1 VFRHKS
7 RIYPKTIYIKREK
20 SNGKTVKQTI
30 TVDQKQMVYYSYK
43 YAKKQRLERER
54 SIARAEDLI
63 RHPKKYDVVSAKGAS
78 GYVLNLSF
86 NKDTGE
92 VIDKNLVLDTEKIKE
107 EEKYDGYY
115 AIVTSELKM
124 SDLEIRNI
132 YRGLIHIED
141 TFKLTKSELD
151 TRPIFVYTN
160 EHIEAHFTTC
170 FTALVLIRLLEK
182 RLDETYPVGQI
193 LDSIRKYNAALF
205 DKNLYTF
212 TYYDPILDDIARAFD
227 IQLNLKKRKRDSIRR
242 LLKY

>member
-1 VFRHKS
+1 MRLRNSFIAASWAELR
-7 RIYPKTIYIKREK
+7 
-20 SNGKTVKQTI
+20 
-30 TVDQKQMVYYSYK
+30 YY
-43 YAKKQRLERER
+43 L
-54 SIARAEDLI
+54 
-63 RHPKKYDVVSAKGAS
+63 
-78 GYVLNLSF
+78 
-86 NKDTGE
+86 TGE
-92 VIDKNLVLDTEKIKE
+92 VIDKNLELNIEKIRE

-124 SDLEIRNI
+124 SDFEMRDI

-141 TFKLTKSELD
+141 TFKLAKSELD

-182 RLDETYPVGQI
+182 RLDEKYPVGQI
-193 LDSIRKYNAALF
+193 LDSLRKYNAALF

-212 TYYDPILDDIARAFD
+212 TYYDPILDDIAKAFD

>member
-1 VFRHKS
+1 MR
-7 RIYPKTIYIKREK
+7 
-20 SNGKTVKQTI
+20 
-30 TVDQKQMVYYSYK
+30 D
-43 YAKKQRLERER
+43 
-54 SIARAEDLI
+54 
-63 RHPKKYDVVSAKGAS
+63 
-78 GYVLNLSF
+78 
-86 NKDTGE
+86 
-92 VIDKNLVLDTEKIKE
+92 
-107 EEKYDGYY
+107 
-115 AIVTSELKM
+115 
-124 SDLEIRNI
+124 I

-182 RLDETYPVGQI
+182 RLDEKYPVGQI
-193 LDSIRKYNAALF
+193 LDSLRKYNAALF

-227 IQLNLKKRKRDSIRR
+227 ITLNLKKRKRDSIRR

>member
-1 VFRHKS
+1 
-7 RIYPKTIYIKREK
+7 
-20 SNGKTVKQTI
+20 
-30 TVDQKQMVYYSYK
+30 MVYYSAK
-43 YAKKQRLERER
+43 YAKKQRLERDR
-54 SIARAEDLI
+54 AVARAEDLI
-63 RHPKKYDVVSAKGAS
+63 RHPKKYDVVSVKGAS
-78 GYVLNLSF
+78 GYVMNLSF

-92 VIDKNLVLDTEKIKE
+92 VVDKNLVLDTEKIKE

-124 SDLEIRNI
+124 SDVEMRTI

-151 TRPIFVYTN
+151 TRPIFVYTK

-170 FTALVLIRLLEK
+170 FTALVLIRLLEI
-182 RLDETYPVGQI
+182 RLDEKYPVGQI
-193 LDSIRKYNAALF
+193 LDSVRKYNTALF

-212 TYYDPILDDIARAFD
+212 TYYDLILDDIAKAFD